1 MRYSDGFKA
10 RMVGRLV
17 GPGGPSARSLAAE
30 AGVSAATLHRW
41 RHATLRAVGDKHEH
55 DDTVEVKAER
65 PTTAMEKAKLVAEAS
80 QLSDAQLGAFLRRHG
95 VFEAE
100 LVEWREAMEE
110 AFQPKNAKVARQRQV
125 ADQKLIKKLE
135 RELRTKEKALAEAAA
150 LLILQKKFGRSGGP
164 RTTTRARPAAD
175 DARPAR

>member
-1 MRYSDGFKA
+1 MKYSAGFKA

-17 GPGGPSARSLAAE
+17 GPEAPTARSLAAE
-30 AGVSAATLHRW
+30 AGVSAATLYRW
-41 RHATLRAVGDKHEH
+41 RHASLAAVGDKREN
-55 DDTVEVKAER
+55 DEAIEVRAER

-80 QLSDAQLGAFLRRHG
+80 QLPDADLGAFLRRHG

-100 LVEWREAMEE
+100 LVEWRAAMEE
-110 AFQPKNAKVARQRQV
+110 AFQPKNTKAAKLRQA

-150 LLILQKKFGRSGGP
+150 LLILQKKVQALWGAEDDDTSESSGG
-164 RTTTRARPAAD
+164 
-175 DARPAR
+175 